1 MTLIKPAIA
10 LASAV
15 WLVAANAGL
24 EAPRIGFVRLADR
37 QVWTL
42 RGVAG
47 SFYFGERMANQIDAV
62 AFNGN
67 TGVRTSNNSATA
79 ELLGPRGE
87 VIRTIRI
94 DGAVRC
100 IGLSPLEASAYV
112 LTDTELWH
120 LSPGAVNRYVAPE
133 LPEGHLAGLSGAGPY
148 IEFAMVREGQLS
160 LQRLWLDTGEL
171 LTREAFAA
179 QPDLL
184 LIRKQ
189 GSLLWAENDT
199 LVLRRADA
207 SLAKVQTGSRIV
219 ALHEA
224 GEGWFQATGDDG
236 RQFVARLTR
245 DDTELVVNLLPET
258 AP

>member
-1 MTLIKPAIA
+1 MALIKPAIA
-10 LASAV
+10 LVSAA

-62 AFNGN
+62 AHNGSI
-67 TGVRTSNNSATA
+67 GVRTSNRRTA
-79 ELLGPRGE
+79 EFLGPRGE
-87 VIRTIRI
+87 VLRT
-94 DGAVRC
+94 VRLEGDVRAM
-100 IGLSPLEASAYV
+100 GLSPLEASAYV
-112 LTDTELWH
+112 LTETELWH
-120 LSPGAVNRYVAPE
+120 LGATAANRYLAPE
-133 LPEGHLAGLSGAGPY
+133 LPEGRLVGLSGAGSY
-148 IEFAMVREGQLS
+148 IDFALVQDEQVTLR
-160 LQRLWLDTGEL
+160 RLWIDSGEL

-184 LIRKQ
+184 LMRKQ
-189 GSLLWAENDT
+189 GSLIWAEQSGT
-199 LVLRRADA
+199 LVLRRSDG
-207 SLAKVQTGSRIV
+207 SLAKVETGGRIV

-224 GEGWFQATGDDG
+224 GDSWFQATGEDG
-236 RQFVARLTR
+236 RQFIARLTQ
-245 DDTELVVNLLPET
+245 DGTDLVVNLLPET